1 MAAVCDWRFKFS
13 PFHCFVCCLLQI
25 ARCLSFAVFRAF
37 CRAASRLVLC
47 SPVFNLV
54 ISLAFTLIESLA
66 FSLVFS
72 LAIRRNLVFNR
83 LQSRPQSCLQSLF
96 AILSSALSWM
106 PKLWRCWH
114 SIVKWNHGKLCRMAR
129 NARYGTCKR
138 VIREAQSKQKW
149 KQIGFATPNEP
160 AICCLLFLELFAHM
174 WRRIFFVWRKFEQS
188 KHTPLV
194 LLVRMQDNTTL
205 HNAFSG
211 MTADTFE
218 AIAIC
223 NFLCSNPTTDFR
235 VENHK
240 QRNSQ
245 PQKTNGGRTFELKF
259 FP

>member
-1 MAAVCDWRFKFS
+1 MAAVCDSKFKFS

-54 ISLAFTLIESLA
+54 ISLLA
-66 FSLVFS
+66 HSD
-72 LAIRRNLVFNR
+72 RK
-83 LQSRPQSCLQSLF
+83 SCLQSRLQSGHSSQSGLQSPSVSPTIVL
-96 AILSSALSWM
+96 AIFVCNFVFTLSWM

-160 AICCLLFLELFAHM
+160 AICCLFFLELFAHM

-259 FP
+259 FA